1 MTINNHPYFG
11 AINGIQTKLS
21 QPQLIETITTI
32 DEMKDK
38 NPTIYNACKTEEMN
52 ILKSLCD
59 IQEYKIVFMK
69 VGVEDNTIEGS

>member
-1 MTINNHPYFG
+1 MAINNHMYFG
-11 AINGIQTKLS
+11 AINGVQTEPS
-21 QPQLIETITTI
+21 QLQLIETITTI

-59 IQEYKIVFMK
+59 LQEYEIVFLKTK
-69 VGVEDNTIEGS
+69 VENL